1 MGVKACVKN
10 YGHFIGGYEEKS
22 VNKILQNFCLE
33 PHEIRELMT

>member
-22 VNKILQNFCLE
+22 VNKILQNFSLE
-33 PHEIRELMT
+33 SHKIRRLRT